1 MGLTPFFIIINS
13 MISLST
19 EESNQDKNEKKI
31 LELKGTNNRYQ
42 MKKVMKVK
50 EPIKNRKVSEK
61 WALNEEDTT
70 YEKQIELLSLLLQKK
85 ADFLQS
91 FPLCKTILQ
100 EIERKLASY
109 QKQDTEKKRYNSDLF
124 ISYEQTVSLLD
135 DIQCKCHYCKE
146 KVILLY
152 EKVRE
157 KKQWTLD
164 RIDNDLGHNKD
175 NVVIACLECNL
186 KRRRQSKDGFLFTKQ
201 LTIVKQEKD
210 LSNSNDTA

>member
-1 MGLTPFFIIINS
+1 ME
-13 MISLST
+13 M
-19 EESNQDKNEKKI
+19 
-31 LELKGTNNRYQ
+31 
-42 MKKVMKVK
+42 
-50 EPIKNRKVSEK
+50 
-61 WALNEEDTT
+61 
-70 YEKQIELLSLLLQKK
+70 LSLLLQKK

-100 EIERKLASY
+100 EIERKLSSY

-124 ISYEQTVSLLD
+124 ISYEQTISLLNH
-135 DIQCKCHYCKE
+135 IQCKCHYCQE

-164 RIDNDLGHNKD
+164 RINNDLGHNTD

-201 LTIVKQEKD
+201 LTIVKQDDSK
-210 LSNSNDTA
+210 LNNSI